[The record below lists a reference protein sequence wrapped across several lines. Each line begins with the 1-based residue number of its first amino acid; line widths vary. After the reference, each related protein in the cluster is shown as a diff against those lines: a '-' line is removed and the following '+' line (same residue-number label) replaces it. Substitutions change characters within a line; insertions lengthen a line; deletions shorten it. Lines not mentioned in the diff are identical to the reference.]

1 MTVSKISDSVNA
13 YKSIIDFITANNMY
27 SGLAYLMPIRIM
39 SIEKDIRKI
48 EKTDLTSF
56 ERDEISLCK
65 LYVNQIKKQI
75 GFLNC

>member
-1 MTVSKISDSVNA
+1 M
-13 YKSIIDFITANNMY
+13 DFIMANNMY
-27 SGLAYLMPIRIM
+27 SGLACLMPIRIM

-48 EKTDLTSF
+48 EKTDLTGF

-75 GFLNC
+75 GFLTNS